1 VYDKQAKGAY
11 PNVRALHGNAWLLF
25 GSLFS
30 PSSLTWIV
38 LNFLDLWWKL
48 KHQKRRIVSDAFAR
62 LRAALPIDERGVVV
76 QGTFGGKPRAVP
88 LAGNALA
95 AHFGKRARKG
105 RLIEA
110 RLKDVLGLA
119 WPEAR

>member
-1 VYDKQAKGAY
+1 VTLQELEAKEK
-11 PNVRALHGNAWLLF
+11 F
-25 GSLFS
+25 
-30 PSSLTWIV
+30 I
-38 LNFLDLWWKL
+38 
-48 KHQKRRIVSDAFAR
+48 
-62 LRAALPIDERGVVV
+62 AALPIDERGVVV
-76 QGTFGGKPRAVP
+76 LGTFGGKPRAVP